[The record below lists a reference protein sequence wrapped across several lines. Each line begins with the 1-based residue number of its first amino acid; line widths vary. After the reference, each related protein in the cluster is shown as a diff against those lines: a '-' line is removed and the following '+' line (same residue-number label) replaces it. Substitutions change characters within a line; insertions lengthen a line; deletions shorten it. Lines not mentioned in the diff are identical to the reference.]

1 MQPGRACTEIAV
13 VDDDQGVRESIAF
26 LLETVGY
33 DVAQYASTHEFL
45 RDHRSHPL
53 IGLILDERMPGVA
66 GLELTEHLRAEGRM
80 LPILLVT
87 GSPSPVMVP
96 RAAELGI
103 KVLEKPYIETGL
115 MAFCAGLDGS
125 LAPT

>member
-45 RDHRSHPL
+45 RDHRCHPL

-87 GSPSPVMVP
+87 GSPSPVMVA

>member
-45 RDHRSHPL
+45 RDHRGHPL

-87 GSPSPVMVP
+87 GSPSPVMVA

-115 MAFCAGLDGS
+115 MAFCAELDGS